1 MGDAENNSIQ
11 QLSYE
16 VAVYREQL
24 RLLQKEVERI
34 NSTTYDL
41 SNASNT
47 AENLKSEDILVQI
60 GGGSYVRANVYS
72 TKILV
77 PVGANYL
84 IEMESKEA
92 SVEIKKRIDAT
103 KNAIVKLNEEFEKI
117 AAKLQESGSRLRNVQ
132 MQQSLNKRVD
142 DNIGEDYV

>member
-1 MGDAENNSIQ
+1 MEGVEHNNIQ

-24 RLLQKEVERI
+24 RLLQKEIERI

-41 SNASNT
+41 SNASKT
-47 AENLKSEDILVQI
+47 ADNLKSEDILVQI

-72 TKILV
+72 VKILV

-84 IEMESKEA
+84 IEMDNKEA
-92 SVEIKKRIDAT
+92 ALEIKKRIDAT

-117 AAKLQESGSRLRNVQ
+117 ATRLQESGSMLRNVQ
-132 MQQSLNKRVD
+132 MQQSLNKRVNE
-142 DNIGEDYV
+142 NIGEDYV